1 MPRNNS
7 AARRKER
14 REEAK
19 ARNER
24 NAGSVIDCFAH
35 FGGGRHHKDWAG
47 CPVNLAHKEWSK

>member
-1 MPRNNS
+1 MPKNNS

-24 NAGSVIDCFAH
+24 NAGSVIRCLRC
-35 FGGGRHHKDWAG
+35 GGRHHRAWTG
-47 CPVNLAHKEWSK
+47 CYAKTWSK